1 MASSD
6 QSSAEAGLKLDP
18 AVARAFFRFTGGF
31 WRGPSARTA
40 WLLTLG
46 LAVFLLLSLLATVAL
61 NHWNRWFFDALER
74 KDGKTAA
81 IAVLV
86 FAGIIVCMAAIG
98 VGIVLTRERL
108 QVRWRAW
115 IVHRLLDTWLVRDR
129 YYHLGVTHTE
139 PANPEYRIA
148 DDTRWATEPL
158 VDLAIGLFSAIT
170 GAAAFISI
178 LWSVGGSISFNAGGF
193 ALTIPAYMVLLALAY
208 GCLMSGLMLYV
219 GRPLVSCFARKNEA
233 EGIFRFALM
242 RLRENAESV
251 ALLRGAQ
258 SERQSFVRAYD
269 NVVARWLAIVHQH
282 GRLTWITNASGP
294 MIPIVPLL
302 FAAPKYF
309 SGELTLGE
317 VTQLAG
323 AFVQVQMAISW
334 VVDNYNRIAE
344 CYASARRVL
353 VLVDACDAVDA
364 QLAALKD
371 TSIDTAVSAD
381 GALNLNGVS
390 VYDPAGRVL
399 VNGAALAVASGQR
412 IGISGNSSTGKT
424 ALVRVVAGLWPW
436 GRGRLELPR
445 NLQVMVVPQK
455 PYMPLGTLRTAL
467 IYPFTDKSIG
477 DDRLME
483 VMSRVGLGHLA
494 HRLGDE
500 DRWDHILG
508 SGERQRIAAARVLL
522 HAPDVIV
529 IDDGLSA
536 LEAEAQRSL
545 LDEIVAELPHAA
557 LVTLDQREREDGFHE
572 RRLVLEARSGGSI
585 LRAGTDAAQ
594 QTAGGQQWRSTSGT

>member
-1 MASSD
+1 MTSTEQNSG
-6 QSSAEAGLKLDP
+6 EAVGLRLDP
-18 AVARAFFRFTGGF
+18 AVARAFARFTGGF
-31 WRGPSARTA
+31 WRGQSARTA
-40 WLLTLG
+40 WTLTLG
-46 LAVFLLLSLLATVAL
+46 LALFLLLSLIATVAL

-74 KDGKTAA
+74 KDAETAA
-81 IAVLV
+81 LAVLV
-86 FAGIIVCMAAIG
+86 FAAIIASMAAIG

-115 IVHRLLDTWLVRDR
+115 IVSRLLDTWLVRDR

-178 LWSVGGSISFNAGGF
+178 LWSVGGSIGIKFGSFS
-193 ALTIPAYMVLLALAY
+193 LTVPAYMVLAALAY
-208 GCLMSGLMLYV
+208 GALMSGLMLHV

-251 ALLRGAQ
+251 ALLRGAAG
-258 SERQSFVRAYD
+258 EKESFVRAYD
-269 NVVARWLAIVHQH
+269 SVVSRWLAIVHQH
-282 GRLTWITNASGP
+282 GRLTWITNSSGP

-323 AFVQVQMAISW
+323 AFIQVQMAISW
-334 VVDNYNRIAE
+334 LVDNYNRIAE
-344 CYASARRVL
+344 CYASARRVM
-353 VLVDACDAVDA
+353 VLVDACEAADG
-364 QLAALKD
+364 QLAALEGAR
-371 TSIDTAVSAD
+371 IDATVSAD
-381 GALNLNGVS
+381 GKLHLAGVS
-390 VYDPAGRVL
+390 IFDPAGRPL
-399 VNGAALAVASGQR
+399 VNSASLTVAPGER
-412 IGISGNSSTGKT
+412 VGIAGNSSTGKT
-424 ALVRVVAGLWPW
+424 ALVRAIAGIWPW

-445 NLQVMVVPQK
+445 GLKVMVTPQK

-467 IYPFTDKSIG
+467 LYPFTDKPIG

-483 VMSRVGLGHLA
+483 ALASVGLGHLS
-494 HRLGDE
+494 HRLGHE
-500 DRWDHILG
+500 DRWDHVLG
-508 SGERQRIAAARVLL
+508 AGERQRIAVARVLL
-522 HAPDVIV
+522 HSPDVIV
-529 IDDGLSA
+529 VDDGLSA
-536 LEAEAQRSL
+536 LEPEAQRAL
-545 LDEIVAELPHAA
+545 LDQIVAELPHAA
-557 LVTLDQREREDGFHE
+557 VLNLGQRERSDGFHQ
-572 RRLVLEARSGGSI
+572 RRLTLQARSGGSI
-585 LRAGTDAAQ
+585 LRAGVAADA
-594 QTAGGQQWRSTSGT
+594 TSTPGG